1 MTGGD
6 RGAGGSSAGRG
17 HARADVLVVVPAG
30 GTSRRL
36 GGGDKTALDV
46 GGQPLLHRLLH
57 DLARWRTV
65 VVADPPPAPLR
76 ATLPH
81 VRWCREDP
89 PGAGP
94 LAALAAG
101 LAAGSVAGPPAGPSA
116 APTAAPDA
124 AVLVAVAGDQP
135 FAGRAVPALL
145 AALDA
150 APHAAAALAAGPD
163 GRPQPLLAAYRVPAV
178 AAVLR
183 GPVADRPVRA
193 LWAHLDV
200 VTVDLP
206 AATVL
211 DVDDA
216 DDLARARDV
225 AGDVARDVPGGA
237 ADGP

>member
-1 MTGGD
+1 MTG
-6 RGAGGSSAGRG
+6 REPATGASAHGPGSGGRG
-17 HARADVLVVVPAG
+17 WDRADVVVVVPAG

-46 GGQPLLHRLLH
+46 GGRPLLHRLLH
-57 DLARWRTV
+57 DLAPWRTV
-65 VVADPPPAPLR
+65 VVADPPADALR
-76 ATLPH
+76 AELPH

-101 LAAGSVAGPPAGPSA
+101 LAAGLPA
-116 APTAAPDA
+116 APPTG
-124 AVLVAVAGDQP
+124 VLVAVAGDQP

-150 APHAAAALAAGPD
+150 APGAGAALAAGPD
-163 GRPQPLLAAYRVPAV
+163 GRAQPLLAAYRVPAV

-183 GPVADRPVRA
+183 GPVADRPVRT

-225 AGDVARDVPGGA
+225 ARDAGPPRRGA
-237 ADGP
+237 AADRP